1 MAVPAGSQRLTHLQQ
16 AAQAAR
22 GLCCTR
28 TRADGRPAPGDHEP
42 TAKRMNKASEA
53 AAATQPTRL
62 APIVAPDAKFFW
74 DAADRG
80 ELVGQRCG
88 QCGVF
93 RFPPRPMCPHC
104 HSLERQVV
112 PLSGRGR
119 VYSWIRPVHP
129 KPFGFSEPPIVAL
142 IELAEGFR
150 LVSNLVGIA
159 FQDVRADLP
168 VAVEFAA
175 TQGGHRVPVFRP
187 VPAP

>member
-1 MAVPAGSQRLTHLQQ
+1 MKTTPDPA
-16 AAQAAR
+16 AAQ
-22 GLCCTR
+22 
-28 TRADGRPAPGDHEP
+28 P
-42 TAKRMNKASEA
+42 M
-53 AAATQPTRL
+53 RL
-62 APIVAPDAKFFW
+62 APIVTPDAKFFW

-88 QCGVF
+88 ACQRF

-104 HSLERQVV
+104 HSLEREVV

-129 KPFGFSEPPIVAL
+129 QPFGFAEPPIVAL

-150 LVSNLVGIA
+150 IVSNLVGIA
-159 FQDVRADLP
+159 FEDVRAELP
-168 VAVEFAA
+168 VAVEFEA

-187 VPAP
+187 VSAS